1 MWTDGTIIAE
11 GRLLPIQDN
20 EQYIAPNGTTYPRNF
35 PKDEIAELF
44 PVTLAAQPENTVLLS
59 SSIEPDGNGGYI
71 QVLETRP
78 MTQEEIDAANN
89 YVP

>member
-1 MWTDGTIIAE
+1 MYVAYNI
-11 GRLLPIQDN
+11 DN
-20 EQYIAPNGTTYPRNF
+20 ELVIIENGNQYVAPNGTTYPANF
-35 PKDEIAELF
+35 PKDEIEELF
-44 PVTLAAQPENTVLLS
+44 PVTLAAQPENTVLLG